1 MKSKS
6 KDEGYG
12 GRLAP
17 ARKANPIEIKTWHT
31 ETEIVVGF
39 SEKIEN
45 LLLKEDQ
52 AESLIVAISK
62 AREELIAFKSER
74 Q

>member
-1 MKSKS
+1 MK
-6 KDEGYG
+6 D
-12 GRLAP
+12 RLAP

-31 ETEIVVGF
+31 PIEIVVGF

-45 LLLKEDQ
+45 LLLDEEQ
-52 AESLIVAISK
+52 AQALIVAINK